1 MKPKTFTHPLNVSL
15 HDIDAAG
22 LMFFGH
28 YFRHAHDAYEAFM
41 RDLGLSLPKLVREGI
56 LLPLVHS
63 EADYLLPV
71 KHGDRLNVQI
81 SDKRL
86 GTSSFTLSCRFL
98 DDQARDAARVET
110 THVMLDLE
118 SKRPK
123 DLPESIHGIL
133 NEYLVEPDVD
143 LNPSQD

>member
-1 MKPKTFTHPLNVSL
+1 MTSKTFRHPLNVSL

-28 YFRHAHDAYEAFM
+28 YYRHAHDAYEAFM
-41 RDLGLSLPKLVREGI
+41 RDLGLSLPELVRGGT

-71 KHGDRLNVQI
+71 RHGDRLNMEI
-81 SDKRL
+81 SVKRL
-86 GTSSFTLSCRFL
+86 GTSSFTLRCRFL

-110 THVMLDLE
+110 THVMLDAE
-118 SKRPK
+118 TERPK
-123 DLPESIHGIL
+123 ELPESLHGIL
-133 NEYLVEPDVD
+133 NEYLAE
-143 LNPSQD
+143 